1 MAAEASSHTTE
12 AMSVPN
18 LKNQSSN
25 LVLRNDLSLYP
36 KPIDALVECMKQ
48 SVLGYALTCTPT
60 VPATLL
66 HRAHYTSNA
75 LFDSNNQVKSVF
87 YEAFDAK
94 GKTKK
99 VQLTKEN
106 EMVVPSADQLV
117 SMFNE
122 MGYEPLLE
130 RISTFKK
137 NQLPDLWRYFFSI
150 FLRCLSGRTSSLDSA
165 SVTFQ
170 GLLYG
175 IYYDVK
181 VDFATILWT
190 EFCSHINHSLKGTEI
205 ANARF
210 WAIVVHA
217 YYQQIGYVAD
227 PHLAEMRFTPIAIP
241 ILDDEPAAF
250 CAQIPNVMLSK
261 ASPECIERT
270 TKSKREKENGRWT
283 KWSKERKEE
292 KKGFGE
298 NFTEE
303 KTTEETEDVD
313 PCG

>member
-1 MAAEASSHTTE
+1 MAAEASSQTTE

-18 LKNQSSN
+18 LKSQSSN

-36 KPIDALVECMKQ
+36 KPIDALVECMKRT
-48 SVLGYALTCTPT
+48 VLGYALTCTPS
-60 VPATLL
+60 VPATLV

-75 LFDSNNQVKSVF
+75 LFDSNNQFV
-87 YEAFDAK
+87 EALRLLIYNSK
-94 GKTKK
+94 
-99 VQLTKEN
+99 
-106 EMVVPSADQLV
+106 EMVVPIADQLV
-117 SMFNE
+117 GMFNE

-150 FLRCLSGRTSSLDSA
+150 FLRCLSGRTSGLDSA

-170 GLLYG
+170 CLLYG

-190 EFCSHINHSLKGTEI
+190 DFCSYINHSMNGTEI

-217 YYQQIGYVAD
+217 HYQQTG
-227 PHLAEMRFTPIAIP
+227 
-241 ILDDEPAAF
+241 
-250 CAQIPNVMLSK
+250 C
-261 ASPECIERT
+261 
-270 TKSKREKENGRWT
+270 
-283 KWSKERKEE
+283 
-292 KKGFGE
+292 
-298 NFTEE
+298 
-303 KTTEETEDVD
+303 
-313 PCG
+313 